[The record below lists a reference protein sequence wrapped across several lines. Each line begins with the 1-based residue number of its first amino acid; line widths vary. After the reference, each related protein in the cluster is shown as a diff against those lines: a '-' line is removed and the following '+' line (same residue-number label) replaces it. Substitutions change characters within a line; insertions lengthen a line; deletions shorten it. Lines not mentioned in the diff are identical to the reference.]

1 MNIENYINQIS
12 KNAKTASRSVATA
25 STSVKDTALLHIAED
40 IVSSLS
46 MLKAENEKDVLAAQ
60 RAGLSDAIIDR
71 LRLTDSRI
79 KGMAEG
85 VRQIINLPDPVGVIL
100 QGYTRPNG
108 LQIQKMRVPIG
119 VIAIIYESRPNV
131 TADAAALCLKAG
143 NAVILRGGKESIHSN
158 KAIYRILVSA
168 LEKAGLHKNGIQLIE
183 VIEREAIDYLLKAD
197 QYIDVVIPR
206 GGEALIRTVVE
217 KSTIP
222 VIKHYKGICHTY
234 VDAFA
239 DLRMAGE
246 ICLNAKV
253 QRPATCNAMET
264 MLVHEKIAPVFLPS
278 MANTFLNAGVELR
291 VCNQSFEILSGNH
304 LMTSGD
310 ENTVKKI
317 KQATDEDYYN
327 EYLDMILNIKVVPA
341 IDDAIAHIARFG
353 SNHSDAIVT
362 ENVTNALRFT
372 REVDSAAV
380 YVNAS
385 TRFTDGYEFGMGA
398 EIGIST
404 DKLHAR
410 GPMGLEELTSYKFVV
425 FGTGQLRK

>member
-1 MNIENYINQIS
+1 MNIENYIGQIV
-12 KNAKTASRSVATA
+12 KNAKSASRVIASA
-25 STSVKDTALLHIAED
+25 STVTKNAALNNIAD
-40 IVSSLS
+40 GIISSAATLIT
-46 MLKAENEKDVLAAQ
+46 ENEKDLMAAQ
-60 RAGLSDAIIDR
+60 KAGLSGAILDR
-71 LRLTDSRI
+71 LRLTDVRI

-85 VRQIINLPDPVGVIL
+85 VRQIVNLTDPVGELI
-100 QGYTRPNG
+100 QGNTRPNG
-108 LQIQKMRVPIG
+108 LQIQKIRVPIG
-119 VIAIIYESRPNV
+119 VVVIIYESRPNV

-158 KAIYRILVSA
+158 IAIYRILTSA
-168 LEKAGLHKNGIQLIE
+168 LEKAGLDKRCIQLVE

-197 QYIDVVIPR
+197 QYVDVVIPR

-222 VIKHYKGICHTY
+222 VIKHYKGVCHTY
-234 VDAFA
+234 VDEFA
-239 DLRMAGE
+239 NLKMAEE

-264 MLVHEKIAPVFLPS
+264 MLVHEKIAPILLPGI
-278 MANTFLNAGVELR
+278 AKKLQDAGVEIR
-291 VCNQSFEILSGNH
+291 GCNQTCSILGN
-304 LMTSGD
+304 
-310 ENTVKKI
+310 I
-317 KQATDEDYYN
+317 KQATEDDYYN
-327 EYLDMILNIKVVPA
+327 EYLDLILNVKVVHT
-341 IDDAIAHIARFG
+341 IDDAITHITKYG

-362 ENVTNALRFT
+362 DNVCNAMKFT

-425 FGTGQLRK
+425 FGNGQLRK